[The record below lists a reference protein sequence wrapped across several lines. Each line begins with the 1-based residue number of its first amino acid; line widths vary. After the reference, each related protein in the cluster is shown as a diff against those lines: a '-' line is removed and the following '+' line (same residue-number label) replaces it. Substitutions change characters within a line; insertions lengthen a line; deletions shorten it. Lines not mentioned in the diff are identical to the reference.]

1 MTCLLENHW
10 LFLSSHMLLLNG
22 VSAPATSAPIVR
34 VGGLAVVAAPE
45 CRAAAAL
52 AVCVRAHMA
61 VQAPV

>member
-1 MTCLLENHW
+1 
-10 LFLSSHMLLLNG
+10 MLLLNG